1 MSFKSLKAYVMS
13 NIPCTLADVFTEMVE
28 LFPKINLLV
37 QLIMTIGVT
46 SNEGILYL
54 LSKIVFLLQK
64 LLVKRKDFTIIDY
77 QS

>member
-13 NIPCTLADVFTEMVE
+13 NIPCTLADVYTEMVE

-54 LSKIVFLLQK
+54 LSKIVFLL
-64 LLVKRKDFTIIDY
+64 
-77 QS
+77 